1 MEFLDN
7 GYIYSETKPQLI
19 GRSISSPGTDKF
31 KEQLSAFIEVKKARK
46 PKPDVYRAEVQP
58 VQGMENT
65 WAVTPGENIYAYG
78 APSLASNIANVRYDK
93 PETKTRYALA
103 NTQLDLQDEV
113 GQAVFNQDNAGRK
126 YGRTKLK
133 GKETHHI
140 TEINT
145 GGRLLN
151 SMETNEEQLGF
162 IARANSEGFYLSDHT
177 RNQSAL
183 FGAAA
188 NVPGPKGAGVP
199 QAHPG
204 HSQHKSA
211 HDHVREIAVK
221 YDLPDARLKKGPNTI
236 EERMAGLPSGL
247 ARQEMA
253 MGMLHAGRLGV
264 QKAVF
269 GDPIYKAQQK
279 AIADSERKVRDAANN
294 VTAEIYYDAYM
305 RKKLGRRP

>member
-7 GYIYSETKPQLI
+7 GYIYSEDKPQLI

-31 KEQLSAFIEVKKARK
+31 KDQLSAFIEVKKARK
-46 PKPDVYRAEVQP
+46 PKPDIYRAEVQP
-58 VQGMENT
+58 VQGMSNT

-113 GQAVFNQDNAGRK
+113 GEAVFNQDNAGRK

-151 SMETNEEQLGF
+151 SMPSTIEAINF
-162 IARANSEGFYLSDHT
+162 ISRANREGFYFGDHP

-183 FGAAA
+183 FGSAA

-199 QAHPG
+199 ASHPG
-204 HSQHKSA
+204 HSQHKAA
-211 HDHVREIAVK
+211 HDYVRQIATK
-221 YDLPDARLKKGPNTI
+221 YDLPDARLSTGSNTI
-236 EERMAGLPSGL
+236 EERMAGLPSEI
-247 ARQEMA
+247 ARQEM
-253 MGMLHAGRLGV
+253 GLGLLYAGRLGV
-264 QKAVF
+264 QKAVM
-269 GDPIYKAQQK
+269 GDPVTKAQLVRQQQT
-279 AIADSERKVRDAANN
+279 ENKVRDAANN
-294 VTAEIYYDAYM
+294 VTAEIFYDGYM
-305 RKKLGRRP
+305 RKLGRRP

>member
-31 KEQLSAFIEVKKARK
+31 KDQLSAFIKVKKARK
-46 PKPDVYRAEVQP
+46 PEPDIYRAEVQA
-58 VQGMENT
+58 VQGMANT

-113 GQAVFNQDNAGRK
+113 GQAVFDQDNAGRK

-151 SMETNEEQLGF
+151 SMPSTKEQISF
-162 IARANSEGFYLSDHT
+162 ISRANKAGFYFSDHP

-183 FGAAA
+183 YGSAA

-199 QAHPG
+199 ASHPG
-204 HSQHKSA
+204 HSQHKAA
-211 HDHVREIAVK
+211 HDYVRQLANK
-221 YDLPDARLKKGPNTI
+221 YDLPDARLSKGGNTI
-236 EERMAGLPSGL
+236 EERMAGLPSDI
-247 ARQEMA
+247 ARQEMGMA
-253 MGMLHAGRLGV
+253 MLHAGRLGV
-264 QKAVF
+264 QRSVI
-269 GDPIYKAQQK
+269 GDPVFKAQVKSQRREEN
-279 AIADSERKVRDAANN
+279 AIRDAVNN
-294 VTAEIYYDAYM
+294 VTAEIFYDGYM
-305 RKKLGRRP
+305 RKLGRRP